1 MIARGFSLFA
11 ISVSAS
17 FVSGM
22 SGVVIGRWVRSS
34 GMGGRV
40 AVGVG
45 VAALVSVVLAW
56 LVGRFGDRHP
66 VRFLYSFPFWWRA
79 AFLLAVFCC
88 IAGVMS
94 MGDSAWTE
102 WQAAHDPCADRTCV
116 FA

>member
-34 GMGGRV
+34 GMGGQV

-45 VAALVSVVLAW
+45 VAALASVVLAW

-66 VRFLYSFPFWWRA
+66 VPVLVFVSVLVAGRVSARGV
-79 AFLLAVFCC
+79 LLHCRGHVDGLF
-88 IAGVMS
+88 GM
-94 MGDSAWTE
+94 D
-102 WQAAHDPCADRTCV
+102 
-116 FA
+116 